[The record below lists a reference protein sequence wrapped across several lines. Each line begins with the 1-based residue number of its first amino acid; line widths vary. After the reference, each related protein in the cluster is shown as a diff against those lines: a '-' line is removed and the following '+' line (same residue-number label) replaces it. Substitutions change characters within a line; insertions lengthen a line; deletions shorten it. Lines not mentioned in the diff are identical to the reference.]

1 MRCGLLILA
10 LLALAGCPDP
20 LDRDPMPV
28 VTVTAT
34 ADPSFYQ
41 VGARLMGPAE
51 ARAELARIAD
61 AGRRQVTGSARM
73 MVRIRT
79 TPGADYG
86 QVGQVV
92 QWCQELGIQQV
103 EMVR

>member
-1 MRCGLLILA
+1 MLRVVLVFA
-10 LLALAGCPDP
+10 AMLALAGCPDP

-34 ADPSFYQ
+34 ADPSFFQ

-61 AGRRQVTGSARM
+61 GSRRQVTGTARM
-73 MVRIRT
+73 VVRIKT
-79 TPGADYG
+79 APGADYG
-86 QVGQVV
+86 QVDQVV
-92 QWCQELGIQQV
+92 QWCKELGIIQ
-103 EMVR
+103 M

>member
-1 MRCGLLILA
+1 
-10 LLALAGCPDP
+10 
-20 LDRDPMPV
+20 V
-28 VTVTAT
+28 VTVSAT
-34 ADPSFYQ
+34 PDPSFFQ

-61 AGRRQVTGSARM
+61 ASRRQVTGSARM
-73 MVRIRT
+73 VVRVRAA
-79 TPGADYG
+79 PGADYG

-92 QWCQELGIQQV
+92 QWCQELGINQV